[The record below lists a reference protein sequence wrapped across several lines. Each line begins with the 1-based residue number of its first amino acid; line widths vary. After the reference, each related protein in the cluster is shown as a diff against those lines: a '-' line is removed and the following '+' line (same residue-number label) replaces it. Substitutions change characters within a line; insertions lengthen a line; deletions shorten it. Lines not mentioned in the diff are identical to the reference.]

1 MVTEE
6 PKIKVGITDDVPVI
20 RGRFNG
26 LFFLKGDNPFTG
38 TFEAKTN
45 NGKVILFDSEGSELI
60 RGLEISCTQ
69 QGDATFTLSGVAIG
83 IHFHWERKQEQTFQG
98 NLILLATEKGNI
110 TAVNEIGLETYMVSV
125 ISSEMNAEA
134 PQEFLK
140 AHSIASRSWL
150 LAMLESRKS
159 AGQAC
164 LSSQQTIKREGEII
178 RWYGREDHALFDV
191 CADDHCQRYR
201 GIGGIVS
208 QTAKDAVSST
218 RGVFL
223 LYGDQICDARFHKAC
238 GGLTDSF
245 EKVWEEIS
253 VPYLRGVPDAAVAY
267 TPIYTEG
274 EARQWVFS
282 KPDVYCNVADIHFL
296 QKILPGFDQETVDFF
311 RWRIVYRREA
321 LEKILKEKSGVDFGV
336 LYDLEPLERG
346 PSGRIIRL
354 KIKGSRGAII
364 VGKELEIRRWLSP
377 SHLYS
382 SAFVVSVDRDVSGIP
397 VSFMLDG
404 AGWGHGVGMC
414 QIGAAVMAKKGYTAE
429 EILKHYFRGVEFRKL
444 Y

>member
-6 PKIKVGITDDVPVI
+6 PKIKVGIIDDVPVI

-26 LFFLKGDNPFTG
+26 GFFLKGDNPFTG

-45 NGKVILFDSEGSELI
+45 NGEVILFDSEGSELI
-60 RGLEISCTQ
+60 RGREISCTK
-69 QGDATFTLSGVAIG
+69 QGAATFTLSGVAIG

-98 NLILLATEKGNI
+98 NLILMALENGNI
-110 TAVNEIGLETYMVSV
+110 TAVNEIGLETYLISV

-140 AHSIASRSWL
+140 AHTIASRSWL
-150 LAMLESRKS
+150 MAMLKSRKNV
-159 AGQAC
+159 GQAGK
-164 LSSQQTIKREGEII
+164 SSQQTVKREGEII
-178 RWYGREDHALFDV
+178 RWYSREDHALFDV
-191 CADDHCQRYR
+191 CADDHCQRYQ
-201 GIGGIVS
+201 GISGVIS
-208 QTAKDAVSST
+208 QTARDAVSST

-238 GGLTDSF
+238 GGLTDNF
-245 EKVWEEIS
+245 ENVWEANP
-253 VPYLRGVPDAAVAY
+253 VPYLCGVPDAVVAY
-267 TPIYTEG
+267 KPIYTEG
-274 EARQWVFS
+274 EAIKWVFS
-282 KPDVYCNVADIHFL
+282 KPDVYCNVADIRFL
-296 QKILPGFDQETVDFF
+296 QNILSGFDQETADFF
-311 RWRIVYRREA
+311 RWRVVYRREA
-321 LEKILKEKSGVDFGV
+321 LEEILKEKSGIDFGV

-346 PSGRIIRL
+346 PSGRIIRM
-354 KIKGSRGAII
+354 KIKGSREAII

-382 SAFVVSVDRDVSGIP
+382 SAFVVSVERDKAGIP
-397 VSFMLDG
+397 VSFALDG

-414 QIGAAVMAKKGYTAE
+414 QIGAAVMAAKGFRADK
-429 EILKHYFRGVEFRKL
+429 ILKHYFRGAECRKL